1 MEHYIEEY
9 FNSINDLDYSY
20 AEIKGWVQD
29 LYKQGKSI
37 QEIKHYLMDKLDI
50 FTDSEEQMIYERLI
64 NCMINNKK
72 YCDRLTKEI
81 YQ

>member
-9 FNSINDLDYSY
+9 FNPINDLDYSY

-37 QEIKHYLMDKLDI
+37 PEIKHYLMDKLDI